1 MKNPETY
8 AEYLTELKSADVLA
22 KRWNFEPV
30 IPKFVRADEKTDI
43 EAKLKE
49 LDKIVLTEQRN
60 MEQDLFDTQTKQDK
74 EEVGLAK
81 SKQVIAGANE
91 KIDILRT
98 EERRKTGTDLKRTQ
112 NSIESMRRF
121 IQRQE
126 KRVMISENKISGFR
140 RTLTEIQKNHKTIQ
154 NRKKNIQDALKKI
167 KTATP
172 GMDLSRVHSA
182 HQRRHENP
190 PSSAPRR
197 LETPQP
203 THSARQLRGA
213 ARSGPAATSKK
224 VDALQKKKNQSLAK
238 FEQSQNENKA
248 FETIPDSPVKQT
260 TRHAIEGLL
269 EIYLNKQTLD
279 REGYHALIAHIA
291 RLQPTLAL
299 KGIEARSVELTDTK
313 RRQMNNI
320 LDRMKK
326 KITSSQLVDLLRLLD
341 VNTPKTQYLDRIRAE
356 FRQAKSALNNSQ
368 YKLDEA
374 LSLHKHAEGFHS
386 GKGMVL
392 KLLKPSKPK
401 KARKRRAKKKA
412 SNKKPKPEPIGPF
425 RL

>member
-1 MKNPETY
+1 MDIESTPPRKEPLAPRAKPRTATPLASFEEKPGIRLLQFRPGNPASGTPPPRPRPAGTTPKPVQLITPHKPYKFKNQKMNDAWVTYNSKVSQLGGYSIEHLMKNPETY

-60 MEQDLFDTQTKQDK
+60 MEQDLFDTQTKQKK
-74 EEVGLAK
+74 EEQGLTK
-81 SKQVIAGANE
+81 SKEVIAGANK

-224 VDALQKKKNQSLAK
+224 VDALQKKRTRVWQNLNRAKMKTRHSKQSL
-238 FEQSQNENKA
+238 
-248 FETIPDSPVKQT
+248 T
-260 TRHAIEGLL
+260 
-269 EIYLNKQTLD
+269 
-279 REGYHALIAHIA
+279 
-291 RLQPTLAL
+291 
-299 KGIEARSVELTDTK
+299 
-313 RRQMNNI
+313 
-320 LDRMKK
+320 
-326 KITSSQLVDLLRLLD
+326 
-341 VNTPKTQYLDRIRAE
+341 
-356 FRQAKSALNNSQ
+356 
-368 YKLDEA
+368 A
-374 LSLHKHAEGFHS
+374 LSN
-386 GKGMVL
+386 
-392 KLLKPSKPK
+392 KLQDM
-401 KARKRRAKKKA
+401 R
-412 SNKKPKPEPIGPF
+412 
-425 RL
+425 